1 MLSGRRDDR
10 PDVGEDL
17 RTLEGAEGSR
27 DFHAHLHHAQVPLGL
42 IVGEGDCE
50 VRKEPQDVIAVVT
63 QADDQVVAWKVGG
76 IPPHLRPVLG
86 QDWVTGPIYSKR
98 QKIAGDAA
106 VIMPVFEGGFAAV
119 EAEIILEFGDLAG
132 LETPSP
138 SAAEIIP
145 FIARCY
151 IGVEIASSPMPEIN
165 NIGPLAVISDFGNN
179 HGMIIGQ
186 EIKDWSPDL
195 LSSIDVKTY
204 VEGELVGAA
213 NPPAPPAGPMGAAA
227 FLVSNLKRRGRPVPA
242 GLRVSSG
249 ALTGIHDVLVGQH
262 STVVFDGI
270 GEIEIDITA
279 LTPED

>member
-1 MLSGRRDDR
+1 MSASVETPEAGADVRANRIRHISDTLTDARWARRVLDQFPGDLPADLDEAYAVQDR
-10 PDVGEDL
+10 SIH
-17 RTLEGAEGSR
+17 RW
-27 DFHAHLHHAQVPLGL
+27 
-42 IVGEGDCE
+42 
-50 VRKEPQDVIAVVT
+50 
-63 QADDQVVAWKVGG
+63 DDQVVAWKVGG

-86 QDWVTGPIYSKR
+86 QDWVTGPIYAKR
-98 QKIAGDAA
+98 QKFAGDA
-106 VIMPVFEGGFAAV
+106 VVTMPVFEGGFAAV
-119 EAEIILEFGDLAG
+119 EAEIILEFGDLAS
-132 LETPSP
+132 LETSSP

-145 FIARCY
+145 YIARCY

-213 NPPAPPAGPMGAAA
+213 NPPPPPAGPMGAAA
-227 FLVSNLKRRGRPVPA
+227 FLVSNLKRRGRPIPT

-270 GEIEIDITA
+270 GKIEIDITA